1 MVCILKIAMQARVEQ
16 LEGGIRGLK
25 DKLAVEVA
33 SRQEELQEQ
42 ATSLRDADGAIQ
54 VRILV
59 GGGGA
64 H

>member
-1 MVCILKIAMQARVEQ
+1 MEQ